1 MSLGRPDLRSGVH
14 KPHIK
19 RVRLY
24 VPRQVLYVRR
34 RDAEFGV
41 DVASGWPPLLA
52 VSSDPQITS
61 CPNWRGGDA
70 RVASVAPATQKSRGD
85 VVAGR
90 GCV

>member
-14 KPHIK
+14 KSHIK

-24 VPRQVLYVRR
+24 VPARCYMSGGGTQ
-34 RDAEFGV
+34 EFGV

-52 VSSDPQITS
+52 VSSDPQIIS
-61 CPNWRGGDA
+61 CLNWRGGDA

-85 VVAGR
+85 VVAA
-90 GCV
+90 CV